1 MRKRRGS
8 AYIFGVVMIAAATTV
23 LLSLSQLAASARQ
36 MQRKAEIAYKAR
48 LAFDGTTNV
57 MVSDAKIVPVM
68 VNTFKSTNFNGT
80 TTNASAMNN
89 EVAMS
94 KSLSVT
100 GTTIADGQSYRF
112 STIVG
117 QRSDRRP
124 FHFALYVSDPLVP
137 SQPVITGENGAEG
150 DVYSLGGIVL
160 VGAGHSIGGDLE
172 SRGTIT
178 APGVPTA
185 GITLANSVTLGF
197 PSVNFWEYWNARTW
211 TNTGDTTF
219 NGVTFVGINPC
230 YYVFNGDIRIN
241 GTIAG
246 KGVIFTRGN
255 VRVRGNMSYAS
266 ATDAICIVA
275 EGDIV
280 VDSSVTNLVG
290 YFYAGGTMQFDGNKT
305 TVTVSRGSIVCKS
318 LTAPKCTVKVVH
330 DPLIDTTPSVATTL
344 KLPGYWP

>member
-1 MRKRRGS
+1 MSKRRGS

-23 LLSLSQLAASARQ
+23 LLSLCQLAASARQ
-36 MQRKAEIAYKAR
+36 VQRKAETAYKAR

-68 VNTFKSTNFNGT
+68 VNTFKSTDISGT

-100 GTTIADGQSYRF
+100 ATTNADGQSYRF

-117 QRSDRRP
+117 QRTDRRP
-124 FHFALYVSDPLVP
+124 FHFALYVADTLAP
-137 SQPVITGENGAEG
+137 SQPLITGNGGADG

-160 VGAGHSIGGDLE
+160 VGAGHNIGGDLE

-185 GITLANSVTLGF
+185 GITLANSVALSL
-197 PSVNFWEYWNARTW
+197 PSVNWANYWNARTW

-219 NGVTFVGINPC
+219 NGVTFVGVNPC
-230 YYVFNGDIRIN
+230 YYVFNGDVRID
-241 GTIAG
+241 GTITG

-266 ATDAICIVA
+266 AADAICIVA

-280 VDSSVTNLVG
+280 VDNGVTDLVG
-290 YFYAGGTMQFDGNKT
+290 YFYAGGTMQINGKKS
-305 TVTVSRGSIVCKS
+305 TVTVTRGGLVCQS
-318 LTAPKCTVKVVH
+318 LAAPNCTLKVVH